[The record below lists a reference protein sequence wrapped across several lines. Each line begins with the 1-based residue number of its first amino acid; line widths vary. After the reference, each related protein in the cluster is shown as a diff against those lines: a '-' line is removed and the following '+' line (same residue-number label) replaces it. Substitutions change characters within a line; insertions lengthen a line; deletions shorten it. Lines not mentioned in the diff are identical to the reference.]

1 MRNATFRSTS
11 GGRRIAAAVL
21 AATAVLTVTAPSA
34 FADSTPA
41 PATTAKPPTGDGAKG
56 ICKRESKA
64 EKHVERALNR
74 LDGGATTVGSVARM
88 QQRADNAK
96 KEGHTAIGTLL
107 DHKLA
112 YRKGLVTTLQ
122 QRQKDLK
129 DVAAWCSSN
138 NGGK

>member
-1 MRNATFRSTS
+1 MRNANFR
-11 GGRRIAAAVL
+11 GRRVAAAAL

-41 PATTAKPPTGDGAKG
+41 AAATAKPPASDGAKG
-56 ICKRESKA
+56 VCKRESKA
-64 EKHVERALNR
+64 EKHVDRALNR
-74 LDGGATTVGSVARM
+74 LDWGATTVGSVARM

-96 KEGHTAIGTLL
+96 KEGHTAIATLL
-107 DHKLA
+107 DHKLT

-122 QRQKDLK
+122 QRQRDLK
-129 DVAAWCSSN
+129 DVAAWCSSH

>member
-1 MRNATFRSTS
+1 MRNANFR
-11 GGRRIAAAVL
+11 GRRVAAAAL

-34 FADSTPA
+34 FADSA
-41 PATTAKPPTGDGAKG
+41 PAAAATAKPPASDGAKG
-56 ICKRESKA
+56 VCKRESKA
-64 EKHVERALNR
+64 EKHVDRALNR

-96 KEGHTAIGTLL
+96 KEGHTAIATLL
-107 DHKLA
+107 DHKLT

-122 QRQKDLK
+122 QRQRDLK
-129 DVAAWCSSN
+129 DVAAWCSSH

>member
-1 MRNATFRSTS
+1 MRNANFR
-11 GGRRIAAAVL
+11 GRRVAAAAL

-41 PATTAKPPTGDGAKG
+41 AAATAKPPASDGAKG
-56 ICKRESKA
+56 VCKRESKA
-64 EKHVERALNR
+64 EKHVDRALNR

-96 KEGHTAIGTLL
+96 KEGHTAIATLL
-107 DHKLA
+107 DHKLT
-112 YRKGLVTTLQ
+112 YRKSLVTTLQ
-122 QRQKDLK
+122 QRQRDLK
-129 DVAAWCSSN
+129 DVAAWCSSH